1 MKKRLYTRPVS
12 VMLTDEMF
20 QQIEAIAEEE
30 DLSFSDYIRGAIQS
44 TLEEEIAEQENSKL
58 GGLTNEK

>member
-30 DLSFSDYIRGAIQS
+30 DLSFSDYIRGAIQR
-44 TLEEEIAEQENSKL
+44 TLEGEIAEQESSIL

>member
-30 DLSFSDYIRGAIQS
+30 DLSFSDYIRGAIQR
-44 TLEEEIAEQENSKL
+44 TLEEEIAEQESSKV